1 MIPKMS
7 LTLFVNNDTQ
17 HKKCITSRI
26 TIFGFL
32 LYFFEKFRIQ
42 CTIFLSE
49 QVAFNQG
56 RKYQDTSPIYCISE
70 KVNMIYR

>member
-1 MIPKMS
+1 MNITASILPCKESSWCAQSMIPKMT

-49 QVAFNQG
+49 
-56 RKYQDTSPIYCISE
+56 
-70 KVNMIYR
+70 